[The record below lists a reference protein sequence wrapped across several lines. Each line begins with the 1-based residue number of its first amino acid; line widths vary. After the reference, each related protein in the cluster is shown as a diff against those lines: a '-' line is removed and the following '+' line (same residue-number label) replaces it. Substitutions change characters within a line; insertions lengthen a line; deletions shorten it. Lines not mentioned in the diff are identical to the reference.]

1 MFMKKIAIHSVPRS
15 GSSWLGQ
22 IFNSSPHVIFKYQPL
37 FSYAFKDFLNEKS
50 SRKEIDKFFKEI
62 AIRNDDFLDQTYQIE
77 KGNNPVFKKN
87 ENPDFTVYKEVRY
100 HHILSNMLKV
110 DPDVKV
116 VGLIRNPFAV
126 INSWLKSPREFRSD
140 LGWNVNEEWRY
151 ANKKNSNKKEE
162 FYGFEKWKE
171 VCLLFNELHVKYPDR
186 FYLLKYDDLLHKT
199 NEIAHDLF
207 MFFEI
212 PINNQT
218 EEFIN
223 SSRAINKEDPYSVFK
238 IKKEDDKWKGEL
250 EETIAKQILVETEKY
265 PVFRK
270 YI

>member
-1 MFMKKIAIHSVPRS
+1 MKKIAIHSVPRS

-50 SRKEIDKFFKEI
+50 SRQEIDEFFKEI
-62 AIRNDDFLDQTYQIE
+62 AIRNDEFLDQTYQIE
-77 KGNNPVFKKN
+77 KGNNPVFTKN
-87 ENPDFTVYKEVRY
+87 EKPNFIAYKEVRY

-110 DPDVKV
+110 NPDVKV

-140 LGWNVNEEWRY
+140 LGWEINEEWRF
-151 ANKKNSNKKEE
+151 AKKKNLNKKEE

-171 VCLLFNELHVKYPDR
+171 VCILFHELRTFYPER
-186 FYLLKYDDLLHKT
+186 FYLLKYDDLLK
-199 NEIAHDLF
+199 N
-207 MFFEI
+207 
-212 PINNQT
+212 T
-218 EEFIN
+218 EEIVGELFGFVGVPMNPQTLEFIQK
-223 SSRAINKEDPYSVFK
+223 SRSINKKDPYSVFK
-238 IKKEDDKWKGEL
+238 VKNEDVEWKNEL
-250 EETIAKQILVETEKY
+250 DETIAKQILTETECHPIFKN
-265 PVFRK
+265 